1 MTTRMTKAIDVGAAI
16 AYVPPAMNRNVNLN
30 LLGLLRWRS
39 GAVGF

>member
-1 MTTRMTKAIDVGAAI
+1 LTKAFDAGTAI
-16 AYVPPAMNRNVNLN
+16 GYAMAAMNRNVNLN